1 MLISKIFDSFFEYK
15 CFNEKNGAIL
25 CVTQIRN
32 YNTQCCA
39 WVCTCIHISKNIE
52 VSHKCLDA
60 KKVSAC
66 MIDDTIFFF
75 YRFSAQ
81 QQHLLITTIRSWN
94 KKEFHTRKYEYIIKY
109 QWNNDYT
116 KKSGKKQKKALHKYW
131 WDGFLLHK
139 KEQVDVW
146 HCDDG
151 A

>member
-1 MLISKIFDSFFEYK
+1 MKTSIINRLKINLEIIISLFFLLTFVLISKIFDSFFEYK

-75 YRFSAQ
+75 YRFSALQ
-81 QQHLLITTIRSWN
+81 QRLHLLRTKPYVLEIKRSSIQEN
-94 KKEFHTRKYEYIIKY
+94 MNI
-109 QWNNDYT
+109 
-116 KKSGKKQKKALHKYW
+116 S
-131 WDGFLLHK
+131 
-139 KEQVDVW
+139 
-146 HCDDG
+146 
-151 A
+151 